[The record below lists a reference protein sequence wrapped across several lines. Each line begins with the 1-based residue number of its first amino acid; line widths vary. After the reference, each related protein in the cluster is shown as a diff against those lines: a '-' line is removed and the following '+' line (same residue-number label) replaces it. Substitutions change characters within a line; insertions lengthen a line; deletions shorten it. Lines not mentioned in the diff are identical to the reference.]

1 MCRTGLEP
9 GKRLVPSDGER
20 VVMHPL
26 QIGFKL
32 WICKQLQLE
41 FAVVERGLRI
51 AVQRASEF
59 TNVALQGMTRRVGGF
74 HPQGCFSD
82 PFGESLPTTAE
93 LIQFLLAAIP
103 SRHL

>member
-1 MCRTGLEP
+1 M
-9 GKRLVPSDGER
+9 PSDGER

-51 AVQRASEF
+51 AVHRASEL
-59 TNVALQGMTRRVGGF
+59 TNIALQGVTRRVRGF
-74 HPQGCFSD
+74 HAQGCFSD
-82 PFGESLPTTAE
+82 PFGESLPTAPE

-103 SRHL
+103 SRDL